1 MIVPVAVFPG
11 PRFVVLVNFS
21 FSVVHNIGRPDQGHG
36 GNQNPVQTLMFR
48 VCDMLHVSRP
58 AASTAAA
65 LVALLRGW
73 TITTLINNRG
83 PMGPGVAGL
92 AVIF

>member
-1 MIVPVAVFPG
+1 MAG
-11 PRFVVLVNFS
+11 LV
-21 FSVVHNIGRPDQGHG
+21 
-36 GNQNPVQTLMFR
+36 FR
-48 VCDMLHVSRP
+48 VCDMFHVSRP

-73 TITTLINNRG
+73 TVAAVINNRG

-92 AVIF
+92 AVVF